1 MADKQFPAIKKA
13 RTLLNPK
20 RISRIGL
27 IEFWFLA
34 APALEQEVL
43 SILVTLPIIFA
54 PEPLIA
60 VGEGTS
66 IGTSVTFDVF
76 TEGH

>member
-1 MADKQFPAIKKA
+1 MTDKQFPAIKKA
-13 RTLLNPK
+13 RTLLSLK

-34 APALEQEVL
+34 APALEQEML
-43 SILVTLPIIFA
+43 IILVALPITFA
-54 PEPLIA
+54 PEALIA
-60 VGEGTS
+60 VGEGTPVEM
-66 IGTSVTFDVF
+66 SVTFNVF